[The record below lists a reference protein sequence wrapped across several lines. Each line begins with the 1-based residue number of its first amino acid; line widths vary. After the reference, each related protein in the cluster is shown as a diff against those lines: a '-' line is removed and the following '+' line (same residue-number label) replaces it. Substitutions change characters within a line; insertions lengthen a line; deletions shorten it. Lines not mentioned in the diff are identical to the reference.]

1 MGHNAVSAVKPLLFP
16 DDQTNQ
22 LKGALPKFF
31 SELSEPYN
39 FIFSGGKNKCL
50 SVLFVQNALIVFS
63 PQPAENCDM
72 MLV

>member
-31 SELSEPYN
+31 SELLEPYN
-39 FIFSGGKNKCL
+39 FLFSGGREL
-50 SVLFVQNALIVFS
+50 
-63 PQPAENCDM
+63 
-72 MLV
+72 